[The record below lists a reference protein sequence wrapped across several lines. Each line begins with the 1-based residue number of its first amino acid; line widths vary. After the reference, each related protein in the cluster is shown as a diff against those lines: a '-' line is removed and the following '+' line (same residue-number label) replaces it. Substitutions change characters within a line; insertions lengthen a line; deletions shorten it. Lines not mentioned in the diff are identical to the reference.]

1 MLLDAETAALL
12 IVDVQSRLLGAIHDA
27 ENVLARTVWLAR
39 LADALNLPTVISEH
53 CADKIG
59 ATDAAITAAAPRAI
73 TVHKQD
79 FSVWREGCLNA
90 AVLGDARHII
100 LAGIE
105 AHVCVLQTALDLRH
119 HGYEVFVAAEA
130 VGSRRA
136 ADAALALQRLQQQG
150 CHIVNGEMVAFE
162 CLASARHPQFKDI
175 HRQFIR

>member
-1 MLLDAETAALL
+1 MLLDAEHAAFL
-12 IVDVQSRLLGAIHDA
+12 IVDVQSRLLPAIHEGERVA
-27 ENVLARTVWLAR
+27 ERTVWLAR
-39 LADALNLPTVISEH
+39 LAEALDIPTVISEH

-59 ATDAAITAAAPRAI
+59 TTDAAIRAAAPRAI

-79 FSVWREGCLNA
+79 FSVWREGCLGD
-90 AVLGDARHII
+90 AVLGGARQII

-105 AHVCVLQTALDLRH
+105 AHVCVLQTALDLRRN
-119 HGYEVFVAAEA
+119 GYEVFVAAEA

-136 ADAALALQRLQQQG
+136 EDAALALQRLQQHG

-175 HRQFIR
+175 HTRFIR

>member
-1 MLLDAETAALL
+1 MLLNADHAALL
-12 IVDVQSRLLGAIHDA
+12 IIDVQSRLLPAIHNADS
-27 ENVLARTVWLAR
+27 VLERTAWLAR
-39 LADALNLPTVISEH
+39 LADALDIPTVISEH

-59 ATDAAITAAAPRAI
+59 ATDAAITAAAPRAL

-79 FSVWREGCLNA
+79 FSVWREGCLND
-90 AVLGDARHII
+90 AVLGGARHII
-100 LAGIE
+100 VAGIE
-105 AHVCVLQTALDLRH
+105 AHVCVLQTALDLRQQ
-119 HGYEVFVAAEA
+119 GYEVFVVAEA

-136 ADAALALQRLQQQG
+136 EDAALALQRLQQHG